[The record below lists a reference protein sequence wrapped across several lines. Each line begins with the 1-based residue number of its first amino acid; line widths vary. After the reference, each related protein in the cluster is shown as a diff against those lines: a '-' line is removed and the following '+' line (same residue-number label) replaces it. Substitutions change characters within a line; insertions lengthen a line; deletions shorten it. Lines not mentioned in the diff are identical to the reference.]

1 MSSQNQRDRADIR
14 HKIADWLQKLV
25 GLLIPLVAPCSGRS
39 ASDAPIPERGPTS
52 QDWVLVLVIN
62 VRHETVLRA
71 LEAGATGDLAE
82 DELYNAVQSR
92 WFGSSREYCG
102 LRLTGWFSRTANP
115 ANETE
120 YDVRMARFDLDH
132 DDPGFH
138 RGASELEQVDAFR
151 RLAASSAAVGLS
163 PRLPPEA
170 YGTTEV
176 YI

>member
-1 MSSQNQRDRADIR
+1 MNSQEQRDLSDFL
-14 HKIADWLQKLV
+14 HNLLDWLW
-25 GLLIPLVAPCSGRS
+25 GLLGRLMRNPPPCSGRS